1 MKFGVEFVPNVKPY
15 EIEYLSSIAED
26 FGFDSVWITDHYN
39 NRNAYSILSILS
51 IKTMKVSLGV
61 GVANPYTIHP
71 AVIASAM
78 ATINEMSGGRAILG
92 IAAGDKMTL
101 QRLGIGWDKPLTR
114 VKEAVEIIRGLI
126 SGNIVNYSGKTFEVK
141 NAKLDYGI
149 EKFPI
154 YIGAQ
159 GPKMLNLASEIGDGV
174 LINASHPLDFKEA
187 FKCFGELKKGFDVV
201 AYTSMSID
209 KDREKAREE
218 AKIVVSFIV
227 SGSPDVVLE
236 RYGLKEEAE
245 KVRKALND
253 AFSGGSWADVKKAVS
268 DEMIDAFSIS
278 GTPEEVVER
287 IEELKKVGVTHVVA
301 GSPIGVDKAKA
312 IKLLGK
318 KVIPVFKDKV

>member
-26 FGFDSVWITDHYN
+26 SGFDSVWITDHYN
-39 NRNAYSILSILS
+39 NRNAYAILSILS
-51 IKTMKVSLGV
+51 IKTKRVSLGV
-61 GVANPYTIHP
+61 GVANPFTTHP

-114 VKEAVEIIRGLI
+114 VREAVEIIRGLI
-126 SGNIVNYSGKTFEVK
+126 SGSIVNHSGKTFEVK
-141 NAKLDYGI
+141 NAKLDYKV

-159 GPKMLNLASEIGDGV
+159 GPKMLNLASEVGDGV

-187 FKCFGELKKGFDVV
+187 FKCFSELKKGFDVV

-236 RYGLKEEAE
+236 KYGLKEEAE

-268 DEMIDAFSIS
+268 DEMINAFSIS

-318 KVIPVFKDKV
+318 KVIPAFRDKV